1 MKLTGLRVER
11 IDGVDEPATGR
22 KWLVVKSADGD
33 QPDPIRDAAVKALS
47 LLAENP
53 LPAETVAALAAF
65 AAAAGVEQ
73 EFKTAEPPAEPEP
86 APEPAEAPDVEKAV
100 ADAIEKALPTL
111 LPAVLQKMLDAE
123 LADAQPAESR
133 QETEQ
138 DGPVSKTRPKL
149 GEGLFNNV
157 FGR

>member
-73 EFKTAEPPAEPEP
+73 EFKTAEPPAEPAE
-86 APEPAEAPDVEKAV
+86 APEAPDVEKAV